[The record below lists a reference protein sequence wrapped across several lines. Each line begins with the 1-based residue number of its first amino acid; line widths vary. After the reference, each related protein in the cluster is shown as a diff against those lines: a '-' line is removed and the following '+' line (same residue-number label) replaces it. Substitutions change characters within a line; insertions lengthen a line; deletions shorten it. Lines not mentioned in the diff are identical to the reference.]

1 MAGGVVSTKERGWTQ
16 VARLPQA
23 SVAFQVRSI
32 PGTPAQAAAVIASVK
47 VIVTGP
53 PQLSV
58 AVAEPVCA
66 GSVGSPQLSCW
77 SAGQVMAG
85 GVVSTKERCWT
96 QVARLPQASVAFHVR
111 SIPGTPAQAI
121 AVIAS
126 VKVIVTGPPQLSVA
140 VAEPVCAGSVGSPQL
155 SCWSA
160 GQVMAGGV
168 VSTKERCWTQVARL
182 PQASVAFQVRSMPAR
197 PAQSAGVAASMKL
210 IVTIPAQL
218 SVAVAEPV
226 WAGSIR
232 SPQLSCRLAGQEMAG
247 GVVSMKVR
255 CWTQVAR
262 LPQASV
268 AFQVR
273 SMPARPAQPATGGAS
288 VKVIVTIPAQLSV
301 AVAEAVW
308 AVSMGSPELSC

>member
-1 MAGGVVSTKERGWTQ
+1 MAGGVVSTKERCWTQ

-58 AVAEPVCA
+58 AVAEPVWL

-77 SAGQVMAG
+77 SAGQVTAG
-85 GVVSTKERCWT
+85 GVVSTK
-96 QVARLPQASVAFHVR
+96 
-111 SIPGTPAQAI
+111 
-121 AVIAS
+121 
-126 VKVIVTGPPQLSVA
+126 
-140 VAEPVCAGSVGSPQL
+140 
-155 SCWSA
+155 
-160 GQVMAGGV
+160 
-168 VSTKERCWTQVARL
+168 
-182 PQASVAFQVRSMPAR
+182 
-197 PAQSAGVAASMKL
+197 
-210 IVTIPAQL
+210 
-218 SVAVAEPV
+218 
-226 WAGSIR
+226 
-232 SPQLSCRLAGQEMAG
+232 
-247 GVVSMKVR
+247 VR
-255 CWTQVAR
+255 CWTQVSR

-301 AVAEAVW
+301 AVAEPVW
-308 AVSMGSPELSC
+308 AGSIGSPQLSCWSAGQVTAGGVVSTKVRCWTQEARLPQASVAFQVRSMPGRPAQPASAGASVKLIVITPAQLSVAVAEPVCAGSVGSPQLSCWSDGQETTGGVVSTKVRSRPARPVQPAGVAASAKLIVTPPPQLSVAVAEPVWSGLVGSPQLSC

>member
-1 MAGGVVSTKERGWTQ
+1 
-16 VARLPQA
+16 
-23 SVAFQVRSI
+23 
-32 PGTPAQAAAVIASVK
+32 
-47 VIVTGP
+47 
-53 PQLSV
+53 
-58 AVAEPVCA
+58 
-66 GSVGSPQLSCW
+66 
-77 SAGQVMAG
+77 
-85 GVVSTKERCWT
+85 
-96 QVARLPQASVAFHVR
+96 
-111 SIPGTPAQAI
+111 
-121 AVIAS
+121 
-126 VKVIVTGPPQLSVA
+126 
-140 VAEPVCAGSVGSPQL
+140 
-155 SCWSA
+155 
-160 GQVMAGGV
+160 MAGGV

-301 AVAEAVW
+301 AVAEPVW
-308 AVSMGSPELSC
+308 AGSIGSPQLSCCSAGQVMAGGVVSTKVRCWTQVSRLPQASVAFQVRSMPGTPAQPAGVAASVKVILTVPPQLSVAVAEPVCSGSVESPQLSCWSAGQVMTGGVVSTKVMC